1 MKRYKQDKEQ
11 NSKKAKVFN
20 HELKDYNTRNWG
32 DVKVGDVLLI
42 EKSEGIPVDLLL
54 YKSSLDSGM
63 CFVDTMN
70 LDGETNLKEKL
81 CPQGTKEIPKNK
93 MISNHCKIICDKPN
107 EILDKWECS
116 YYFDKSST
124 PIICG

>member
-20 HELKDYNTRNWG
+20 HEMKDYDIKNWE
-32 DVKVGDVLLI
+32 DLKVGDALYLS
-42 EKSEGIPVDLLL
+42 KNEGIPADLLL
-54 YKSSLDSGM
+54 FKSSLDSGM

-81 CPQGTKEIPKNK
+81 CPQGTKDIQKSK
-93 MISNHCKIICDKPN
+93 MLYSLSNIICDKPN

-116 YYFDKSST
+116 FYYDNSSI